1 MAYVK
6 SANVTK
12 YDAGGSGDN
21 VIADGYIKSV
31 EKVWIDTYDF
41 SSTATIGATL
51 VIEAAV
57 IPKGKKIT
65 GVVVQGLGAVASTT
79 VTLAIGTK
87 IISTAVTNATAL
99 LAATVI
105 GSASQTLGMPIV
117 ANVNLPLETTADT
130 KVILSFGAA
139 SMTVTS
145 GTITTIVRYT

>member
-6 SANVTK
+6 GTYVTK

-21 VIADGYIKSV
+21 IIPDGYIKSV
-31 EKVWIDTYDF
+31 EKVWIDTYAF
-41 SSTATIGATL
+41 TSANTIGSTL
-51 VIEAAV
+51 VIECAV

-65 GVVVQGLGAVASTT
+65 GVTVQGLGAVASTT

-105 GSASQTLGMPIV
+105 GSSSQTLGMPLQ